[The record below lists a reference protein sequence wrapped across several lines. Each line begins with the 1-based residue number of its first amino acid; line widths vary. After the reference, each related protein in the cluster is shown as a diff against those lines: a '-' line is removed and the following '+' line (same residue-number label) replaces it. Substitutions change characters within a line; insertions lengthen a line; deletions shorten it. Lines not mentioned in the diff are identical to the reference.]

1 VGAIAV
7 DPPMIARLDFYEC
20 THYYTPYRVYKM
32 RTNIVIDDRLVEE
45 AMALANLKTKREA
58 VHKALEEYVRA
69 LKKKDLRELKGKVRF
84 AEGYDPK
91 KLRPR

>member
-1 VGAIAV
+1 MVVG
-7 DPPMIARLDFYEC
+7 LDIFGC

-45 AMALANLKTKREA
+45 AMALAGLKTKREA
-58 VHKALEEYVRA
+58 VNKALEEYVRA

-91 KLRPR
+91 RLRPR